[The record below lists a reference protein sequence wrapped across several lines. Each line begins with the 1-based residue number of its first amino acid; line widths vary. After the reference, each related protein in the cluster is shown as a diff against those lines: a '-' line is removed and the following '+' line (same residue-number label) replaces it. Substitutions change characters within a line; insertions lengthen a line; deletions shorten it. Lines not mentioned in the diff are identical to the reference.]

1 MPKLK
6 LSVAIGDYDRV
17 RPLIDGTVA
26 IDGVAPVFMPLD
38 PEEIFFRAFRHAEFD
53 IAELSLSSFTVRTAR
68 GDNPYVGVPVFPSR
82 AFRHSGVYVRNDRG
96 IRTPADLKGRKVG
109 LAEYQLTAN
118 VWIRAFLED
127 DFQVEPASIQWVRGG
142 IEQPGRAEKIAI
154 APPQG
159 VQISEAPAGRSLS
172 ELLLAGDIDGLIGP
186 RTPSV
191 MRAAHPQIGW
201 LFPDP
206 RSAAIENYRRTK
218 NFPIMHLIGVR
229 RTLVERHAWL
239 PAAVLKAFEHA
250 KAAAFTSL
258 ADTSASKVMLP
269 FVDQQLHEAQELMGQ
284 DFWPYGVSPNRRCLE
299 YFLQQHHRQGLSNRL
314 VTIAELF
321 HPATFEVARI

>member
-1 MPKLK
+1 MPKLE
-6 LSVAIGDYDRV
+6 LSVATGDYDRV

-26 IDGVAPVFMPLD
+26 IDGVVPVFMTLD

-68 GDNPYVGVPVFPSR
+68 GDNPYVGVPAFPSR
-82 AFRHSGVYVRNDRG
+82 AFRHSGVYIRTDRG
-96 IRTPADLKGRKVG
+96 IHTPADLRGRKVG

-127 DFQVEPASIQWVRGG
+127 DFQVEPASIHWVRGG
-142 IEQPGRAEKIAI
+142 IEEPGRPEKIPI
-154 APPQG
+154 TLPHG
-159 VQISEAPAGRSLS
+159 VNVTEASAGRSLS
-172 ELLLAGDIDGLIGP
+172 ELLLAGEIDALIGP

-191 MRAAHPQIGW
+191 VSAANPQIGW

-206 RSAAIENYRRTK
+206 RSAAVENYRRTK

-229 RTLVERHAWL
+229 RTLVERHPWL
-239 PAAVLKAFEHA
+239 PATVLKAFAQA
-250 KAAAFTSL
+250 KEVAFAKL

-269 FVDQQLHEAQELMGQ
+269 FVDQQLRQAQELMGR
-284 DFWPYGVSPNRRCLE
+284 DFWPYGVGLNRQCLE
-299 YFLQQHHRQGLSNRL
+299 YFLHQHHKQGISNRL

-321 HPATFEVARI
+321 HPATFEVPRI